1 MSAGAPQEGAAARW
15 RARIHYMSAIATLGA
30 GPGIIEVDHYLEELS
45 ELEPL
50 VERGPDWNTILKIEI
65 TLELRTSVMTIEE
78 AARL

>member
-1 MSAGAPQEGAAARW
+1 MILGAPPEGAAARW
-15 RARIHYMSAIATLGA
+15 RARIHYMSDIAALGA